1 MEFWSPL
8 DKIHMLAQ
16 LADVK
21 EDQYRL
27 LLTLSAII
35 ELLVDKGII
44 SQEELTNKMFELN
57 DLTSPQQRPKA

>member
-1 MEFWSPL
+1 MEFCSPL
-8 DKIHMLAQ
+8 DRIHMLAQ